1 MRRRTI
7 FLTLFI
13 VAVLAVSVTA
23 LALPEIRIGIPGLG
37 RLERAETGP
46 LGLKLGLDLQGGAH
60 LVYQAQT
67 GTTLSIAYPD
77 AAAPDD
83 TGPND
88 AAPNDAEPDN
98 AAPNDAEPSDAE
110 PDDAGVDAEAL
121 RAALADAGYDGEVT
135 QDGAPPIF
143 TVTGAYLPPDRR
155 DAVRQALTDAL
166 GEPLTFA
173 HSDQPPP
180 TSDQM
185 DGVLNIISRRVNL
198 YGTEEPIVQRFG
210 ADRIIVQLPGRGGT
224 VLTVFFDDDADVAPE
239 TVQTVAVHPDF
250 AGYEI
255 TLPSDRQLRIA
266 APETLDNA
274 QRDALLATLTDEIGG
289 VSSFQ
294 TSSGSEDAK
303 RLIGETAQLEFLRRQ
318 CGGPVAGAGCL
329 PPISDTDIGLTGD
342 DLDEAYA
349 STDQATGEWVVNIE
363 FNDRGAGIFSQMT
376 GEINVRTN
384 PDSTEVIAVVLDGQ
398 PLIAPV
404 SLAHIR
410 DGRSQI
416 SGSFDRE
423 EARTLA
429 IQLKSGRLPVPLE
442 LIQESE
448 VDSLLGAESLERS
461 LMAGLV
467 GLGLVLIFVIAY
479 YRAAGVV
486 AAVALLCYAVVTL
499 AIFKLVP
506 ITLTLP
512 HIGGF
517 ILSIGLAV
525 DANILIF
532 ERIKE
537 EIRLG
542 RSLASAM
549 EVGFN
554 RAWPAIRDGNVST
567 LITCV
572 VLLWF
577 GSRLGGGLVNGFAL
591 TLLVGVLVSMFT
603 AVLVSRN
610 LLQALHALGLG
621 RMAAL
626 FTPEKIPPRRA
637 AGQR

>member
-7 FLTLFI
+7 LLTALI
-13 VAVLAVSVTA
+13 LVVLGISAVS
-23 LALPEIRIGIPGLG
+23 LALPEIHIAIPGLP
-37 RLERAETGP
+37 RLDRAETGP

-67 GTTLSIAYPD
+67 GTTLAVTF
-77 AAAPDD
+77 PDD
-83 TGPND
+83 V
-88 AAPNDAEPDN
+88 E
-98 AAPNDAEPSDAE
+98 
-110 PDDAGVDAEAL
+110 VDTEAVQEAL
-121 RAALADAGYDGEVT
+121 AGADYQANVVQIAGGQSFEIE
-135 QDGAPPIF
+135 GS
-143 TVTGAYLPPDRR
+143 YLDPEPRE
-155 DAVRQALTDAL
+155 AVRLALVNDI
-166 GEPLTFA
+166 GEPTEFVN
-173 HSDQPPP
+173 SDLPPP

-185 DGVLNIISRRVNL
+185 DGVLDIISRRVNL

-210 ADRIIVQLPGRGGT
+210 DDRIIVQLPGASGSVVT
-224 VLTVFFDDDADVAPE
+224 VRFSDAADVE
-239 TVQTVAVHPDF
+239 KLGSVVDGR
-250 AGYEI
+250 GYGDTQVVSRDNNEYRVTTEN
-255 TLPSDRQLRIA
+255 TLSLDQRQQLRAILEA
-266 APETLDNA
+266 EVGTIEDY
-274 QRDALLATLTDEIGG
+274 QVTGG
-289 VSSFQ
+289 I
-294 TSSGSEDAK
+294 EDAK

-318 CGGPVAGAGCL
+318 CAGPVIGLGCV
-329 PPISDTDIGLTGD
+329 PPFTDSSIGLTGD
-342 DLDEAYA
+342 DLVDAYA
-349 STDQATGEWVVNIE
+349 STDQVTGLWVVNIQ
-363 FNDRGAGIFSQMT
+363 FNSRGAEIFSDMT
-376 GEINVRTN
+376 EEINVQTN
-384 PDSTEVIAVVLDGQ
+384 PDSDEVIAVILDDQ
-398 PLIAPV
+398 QLIAPV
-404 SLAHIR
+404 ARAHIR

-416 SGSFDRE
+416 SGDFDRE
-423 EARTLA
+423 RARTLA
-429 IQLKSGRLPVPLE
+429 VQLKSGSLPVPLT
-442 LIQESE
+442 LIQESN
-448 VDSLLGAESLERS
+448 VDALYGAESLQRS

-467 GLGLVLIFVIAY
+467 GLGLVLVFVIAY

-486 AAVALLCYAVVTL
+486 AAVALICYSVVTL

-542 RSLASAM
+542 RGLASAM
-549 EVGFN
+549 DVGFN

-577 GSRLGGGLVNGFAL
+577 GNRLGGGLINGFAL

-610 LLQALHALGLG
+610 LLQALQAMGLG
-621 RMAAL
+621 RMANL
-626 FTPEKIPPRRA
+626 FTPEKIQPRA
-637 AGQR
+637 SEQRPRSAP

>member
-7 FLTLFI
+7 LLTILI
-13 VAVLAVSVTA
+13 LSVLGISAVA
-23 LALPEIRIGIPGLG
+23 LALPEIHIGIPGLP
-37 RLERAETGP
+37 RLDRAESGP

-67 GTTLSIAYPD
+67 GTTLDVVFPDDTNTD
-77 AAAPDD
+77 AAAV
-83 TGPND
+83 
-88 AAPNDAEPDN
+88 E
-98 AAPNDAEPSDAE
+98 E
-110 PDDAGVDAEAL
+110 
-121 RAALADAGYDGEVT
+121 ALADAGYDADVT
-135 QDGAPPIF
+135 QINGGQSFEI
-143 TVTGAYLPPDRR
+143 TGEYLEPERR
-155 DAVRQALTDAL
+155 ETIRLALVNEIA
-166 GEPLTFA
+166 EPAGFVN
-173 HSDQPPP
+173 SDLPPP
-180 TSDQM
+180 TSEQM
-185 DGVLNIISRRVNL
+185 DGVLSIISRRVNL

-210 ADRIIVQLPGRGGT
+210 EDRIIVQLPGASGSVAT
-224 VLTVFFDDDADVAPE
+224 VQFADDADIEKLGSVIE
-239 TVQTVAVHPDF
+239 QQ
-250 AGYEI
+250 GYESVQVNSRGNNEFRI
-255 TLPSDRQLRIA
+255 TMDNSLSIRDRQRL
-266 APETLDNA
+266 ETILESEVGTIEFY
-274 QRDALLATLTDEIGG
+274 L
-289 VSSFQ
+289 VSA
-294 TSSGSEDAK
+294 GIEDAK

-318 CGGPVAGAGCL
+318 CAGPVIGTGCL
-329 PPISDTDIGLTGD
+329 PPFNDSKIGLTGD
-342 DLDEAYA
+342 DLVDAYA
-349 STDQATGEWVVNIE
+349 STDSVTGEWVVNIQ
-363 FNDRGAGIFSQMT
+363 FDSRGADIFGQMT
-376 GEINVRTN
+376 GDINVQTN
-384 PDSTEVIAVVLDGQ
+384 PDSDEVIAVILDGEQ
-398 PLIAPV
+398 LIAPV
-404 SLAHIR
+404 ARAHIR

-416 SGSFDRE
+416 SGNFNRDS
-423 EARTLA
+423 ARTLSV
-429 IQLKSGRLPVPLE
+429 QLKSGRLPVPLT

-448 VDSLLGAESLERS
+448 VDALLGAESLQRS
-461 LMAGLV
+461 LAAGLV
-467 GLGLVLIFVIAY
+467 GLGLVLIFIMAY

-486 AAVALLCYAVVTL
+486 AAIALICYAVITL

-577 GSRLGGGLVNGFAL
+577 GNRLGGGLVNGFAL
-591 TLLVGVLVSMFT
+591 TLLIGVLVSMFT

-610 LLQALHALGLG
+610 LLLAFEAAGLG
-621 RMAAL
+621 RMANL
-626 FTPEKIPPRRA
+626 FTPEKIQPRGS
-637 AGQR
+637 GQQPRSAQGGR

>member
-1 MRRRTI
+1 MRRRTVL
-7 FLTLFI
+7 LTTFI
-13 VAVLAVSVTA
+13 LVVLAISVVS
-23 LALPEIRIGIPGLG
+23 LALPEIHIGIPGFP
-37 RLERAETGP
+37 RLDRAETGP

-60 LVYQAQT
+60 LVYQADT
-67 GTTLSIAYPD
+67 GTELSVEFPDD
-77 AAAPDD
+77 AAATVESID
-83 TGPND
+83 
-88 AAPNDAEPDN
+88 
-98 AAPNDAEPSDAE
+98 
-110 PDDAGVDAEAL
+110 EAL
-121 RAALADAGYDGEVT
+121 GNVGYEASISDPGDGSS
-135 QDGAPPIF
+135 F
-143 TVTGAYLPPDRR
+143 TLTGAYLDPVRR
-155 DAVRQALTDAL
+155 EEVRLALTETIA
-166 GEPLTFA
+166 EPLSFIN
-173 HSDQPPP
+173 DDIPPP
-180 TSDQM
+180 TDDQM
-185 DGVLNIISRRVNL
+185 EGVLSIISRRVNL

-210 ADRIIVQLPGRGGT
+210 DDRIIVQLPGASGSVITVRFSGDADTAKLGGLAEGRGYENVAVESRGGNEFRIT
-224 VLTVFFDDDADVAPE
+224 TSTTLGVDERQALRSLLEAEVG
-239 TVQTVAVHPDF
+239 TVQEPFLV
-250 AGYEI
+250 
-255 TLPSDRQLRIA
+255 
-266 APETLDNA
+266 
-274 QRDALLATLTDEIGG
+274 
-289 VSSFQ
+289 
-294 TSSGSEDAK
+294 TSAIEDAK
-303 RLIGETAQLEFLRRQ
+303 VLIGATAQLEFLRRQ
-318 CGGPVAGAGCL
+318 CAGPMAAAGGVCL
-329 PPISDTDIGLTGD
+329 PPYTDSSIGLTGN
-342 DLDEAYA
+342 DLVDAYA
-349 STDQATGEWVVNIE
+349 GNDPTTGAWAVNIQ
-363 FNDRGAGIFSQMT
+363 FGDRGAEIFGQMT

-384 PDSTEVIAVVLDGQ
+384 PQSDEVIAVFLDEDE
-398 PLIAPV
+398 LIAPV
-404 SLAHIR
+404 AQAHIR

-416 SGSFDRE
+416 TGRFSRE

-429 IQLKSGRLPVPLE
+429 IQLKSGSLPVPLS
-442 LIQESE
+442 LIQEES
-448 VDSLLGAESLERS
+448 VDSFLGAESLQRS

-486 AAVALLCYAVVTL
+486 AAVALIYYAAVTL

-549 EVGFN
+549 DVGFN

-577 GSRLGGGLVNGFAL
+577 GNRLGGGLINGFAL

-610 LLQALHALGLG
+610 LLQALQAMGLG
-621 RMAAL
+621 RAANL
-626 FTPEKIPPRRA
+626 FTPEKIPPRNT
-637 AGQR
+637 GQRPQSAQGGR

>member
-13 VAVLAVSVTA
+13 VAALAVSATA
-23 LALPEIRIGIPGLG
+23 LALPEIRIGIPGVG

-46 LGLKLGLDLQGGAH
+46 LGLKLGLDLQGGSH

-67 GTTLSIAYPD
+67 GTTLDVSFAAD
-77 AAAPDD
+77 AAA
-83 TGPND
+83 D
-88 AAPNDAEPDN
+88 ANRDA
-98 AAPNDAEPSDAE
+98 
-110 PDDAGVDAEAL
+110 VQ
-121 RAALADAGYDGEVT
+121 AALDEAGYDAEIV
-135 QDGAPPIF
+135 QDGDTPNF
-143 TVTGAYLPPDRR
+143 TIAGEYLNPERR
-155 DAVRQALTDAL
+155 EAVRQALIENI
-166 GEPLTFA
+166 GEPTSFVND
-173 HSDQPPP
+173 DQPPP

-185 DGVLNIISRRVNL
+185 DGVLGIISRRVNL

-210 ADRIIVQLPGRGGT
+210 DDRIIVQLPGRGGS
-224 VLTVFFDDDADVAPE
+224 VLTVFFADDADISPE
-239 TVQTVAVHPDF
+239 TLQTIGVHPNF
-250 AGYEI
+250 AGFEI
-255 TLPSDRQLRIA
+255 TMPADRQLRIETPA
-266 APETLDNA
+266 TLDSGE
-274 QRDALLATLTDEIGG
+274 QDALITTLSDEIGG
-289 VSSFQ
+289 VAYFQ
-294 TSSGSEDAK
+294 ATSGSEDAK

-318 CGGPVAGAGCL
+318 CGGPVADIGCV
-329 PPISDTDIGLTGD
+329 PPITDVDIDLTGD
-342 DLDEAYA
+342 DLEEAYA
-349 STDQATGEWVVNIE
+349 STDQTTGEWVVNIQ
-363 FNDRGAGIFSQMT
+363 FNDRGSEIFSRMT
-376 GEINVRTN
+376 EEINIRTN

-416 SGSFDRE
+416 SGDFNRE
-423 EARTLA
+423 RARTLA

-467 GLGLVLIFVIAY
+467 GLALVLIFVIAY

-486 AAVALLCYAVVTL
+486 AAVALVCYAVVTL

-591 TLLVGVLVSMFT
+591 TLLIGVLVSMFT

-610 LLQALHALGLG
+610 LLQALHAIGLG
-621 RMAAL
+621 RMASL
-626 FTPEKIPPRRA
+626 FTPEKIPSRRA
-637 AGQR
+637 AGPR

>member
-13 VAVLAVSVTA
+13 VAALAVSATA
-23 LALPEIRIGIPGLG
+23 LALPEIRIGIPGVG

-46 LGLKLGLDLQGGAH
+46 LGLKLGLDLQGGSH

-67 GTTLSIAYPD
+67 GTTLDVSFAAD
-77 AAAPDD
+77 AAA
-83 TGPND
+83 D
-88 AAPNDAEPDN
+88 ANTDA
-98 AAPNDAEPSDAE
+98 
-110 PDDAGVDAEAL
+110 VQ
-121 RAALADAGYDGEVT
+121 AALDEAGYDAEVA
-135 QDGAPPIF
+135 QDGDTPNF
-143 TVTGAYLPPDRR
+143 TIAGEYLNPERR
-155 DAVRQALTDAL
+155 EAVRQALIENI
-166 GEPLTFA
+166 GEPTSFVND
-173 HSDQPPP
+173 DQPPP

-185 DGVLNIISRRVNL
+185 DGVLGIISRRVNL

-210 ADRIIVQLPGRGGT
+210 DDRIIVQLPGRGGS
-224 VLTVFFDDDADVAPE
+224 VLTVFFADDADISPE
-239 TVQTVAVHPDF
+239 TLQTIGVHPNF
-250 AGYEI
+250 AGFEI
-255 TLPSDRQLRIA
+255 TMPADRQLRIETPA
-266 APETLDNA
+266 TLDSGE
-274 QRDALLATLTDEIGG
+274 QDALITTLSDEIGG
-289 VSSFQ
+289 VSYFQ
-294 TSSGSEDAK
+294 ATSGSEDAK

-318 CGGPVAGAGCL
+318 CGGPVADIGCV
-329 PPISDTDIGLTGD
+329 PPITDVDIDLTGD
-342 DLDEAYA
+342 DLEEAYA
-349 STDQATGEWVVNIE
+349 STDQTTGEWVVNIQ
-363 FNDRGAGIFSQMT
+363 FNDRGSEIFSRMT
-376 GEINVRTN
+376 EEINIRTN

-416 SGSFDRE
+416 SGDFNRE
-423 EARTLA
+423 RARTLA

-467 GLGLVLIFVIAY
+467 GLALVLIFVIAY

-486 AAVALLCYAVVTL
+486 AAVALVCYAVVTL

-591 TLLVGVLVSMFT
+591 TLLIGVLVSMFT

-610 LLQALHALGLG
+610 LLQALHAIGLG
-621 RMAAL
+621 RMASL
-626 FTPEKIPPRRA
+626 FTPEKIPSRRA
-637 AGQR
+637 AGPR

>member
-13 VAVLAVSVTA
+13 VAALAVSATA
-23 LALPEIRIGIPGLG
+23 LALPEIRIGIPGVG

-46 LGLKLGLDLQGGAH
+46 LGLKLGLDLQGGSH

-67 GTTLSIAYPD
+67 GTTLDVSFAAD
-77 AAAPDD
+77 AAA
-83 TGPND
+83 D
-88 AAPNDAEPDN
+88 ANTDA
-98 AAPNDAEPSDAE
+98 
-110 PDDAGVDAEAL
+110 VQ
-121 RAALADAGYDGEVT
+121 AALDEAGYDAEIV
-135 QDGAPPIF
+135 QDGDTPNF
-143 TVTGAYLPPDRR
+143 TIAGEYLNPERR
-155 DAVRQALTDAL
+155 EAVRQALIANI
-166 GEPLTFA
+166 GEPTSFVND
-173 HSDQPPP
+173 DQPPP

-185 DGVLNIISRRVNL
+185 DGVLGIISRRVNL

-210 ADRIIVQLPGRGGT
+210 DDRIIVQLPGRGGS
-224 VLTVFFDDDADVAPE
+224 VLTVFFADDADISPE
-239 TVQTVAVHPDF
+239 TLQTIGVHPNF
-250 AGYEI
+250 AGFEI
-255 TLPSDRQLRIA
+255 TMPAERQLRIETPA
-266 APETLDNA
+266 TLDSGE
-274 QRDALLATLTDEIGG
+274 QDALITTLSDEIGG
-289 VSSFQ
+289 VAYFQ
-294 TSSGSEDAK
+294 ATSGSEDAK

-318 CGGPVAGAGCL
+318 CGGPVADIGCV
-329 PPISDTDIGLTGD
+329 PPITDVDIDLTGD
-342 DLDEAYA
+342 DLEEAYA
-349 STDQATGEWVVNIE
+349 STDQTTGEWVVNIQ
-363 FNDRGAGIFSQMT
+363 FNDRGSEIFSRMT
-376 GEINVRTN
+376 EEINIRTN

-416 SGSFDRE
+416 SGDFNRE
-423 EARTLA
+423 RARTLA

-467 GLGLVLIFVIAY
+467 GLALVLIFVIAY

-486 AAVALLCYAVVTL
+486 AAVALVCYAVVTL

-591 TLLVGVLVSMFT
+591 TLLIGVLVSMFT

-610 LLQALHALGLG
+610 LLQALHAIGLG
-621 RMAAL
+621 RMASL
-626 FTPEKIPPRRA
+626 FTPEKIPSRRA
-637 AGQR
+637 AGPR

>member
-1 MRRRTI
+1 MRRRTV

-13 VAVLAVSVTA
+13 LLVLAVSVVS
-23 LALPEIRIGIPGLG
+23 LALPEIHIGIPGFP
-37 RLERAETGP
+37 RLDRAEAGP

-60 LVYQAQT
+60 LVYQADT
-67 GTTLSIAYPD
+67 GTELSVEFPED
-77 AAAPDD
+77 A
-83 TGPND
+83 D
-88 AAPNDAEPDN
+88 ATVALIEEALDN
-98 AAPNDAEPSDAE
+98 ADY
-110 PDDAGVDAEAL
+110 EATI
-121 RAALADAGYDGEVT
+121 ADAGDGSFF
-135 QDGAPPIF
+135 ALA
-143 TVTGAYLPPDRR
+143 GAYLTPERR
-155 DAVRQALTDAL
+155 EEVRLALTEAIA
-166 GEPLTFA
+166 EPVAFVN
-173 HSDQPPP
+173 DDIPPP
-180 TSDQM
+180 TDDQM
-185 DGVLNIISRRVNL
+185 EGVLSIISRRVNL

-210 ADRIIVQLPGRGGT
+210 DDRIIVQLPGASGSVIT
-224 VLTVFFDDDADVAPE
+224 VRFDPDADVAKLGSIVE
-239 TVQTVAVHPDF
+239 RR
-250 AGYEI
+250 GYENVQVESQDDNQFRI
-255 TLPSDRQLRIA
+255 STATTLGKAEREALR
-266 APETLDNA
+266 TLLEA
-274 QRDALLATLTDEIGG
+274 EIGAVEAFLATGG
-289 VSSFQ
+289 V
-294 TSSGSEDAK
+294 EDAK
-303 RLIGETAQLEFLRRQ
+303 RLIGETAQLEFLRRK
-318 CGGPVAGAGCL
+318 CGGPVVDFGCL
-329 PPISDTDIGLTGD
+329 PPFTDSSIGLTGD
-342 DLDEAYA
+342 DLVDAYA
-349 STDQATGEWVVNIE
+349 GTDPTTGAWAVNIQ
-363 FNDRGAGIFSQMT
+363 FDDRGAEIFGQMT

-384 PDSTEVIAVVLDGQ
+384 RQSDEVIAVLLDNRE
-398 PLIAPV
+398 LIAPV
-404 SLAHIR
+404 AQAHIR

-416 SGSFDRE
+416 TGGFNRE

-429 IQLKSGRLPVPLE
+429 IQLKSGSLPVPLT

-448 VDSLLGAESLERS
+448 VDSILGEESLQRS

-467 GLGLVLIFVIAY
+467 GLGLVLLFVIAY

-486 AAVALLCYAVVTL
+486 AAVALLCYAAVTL

-549 EVGFN
+549 DVGFN

-577 GSRLGGGLVNGFAL
+577 GNRLGGGLINGFAL

-610 LLQALHALGLG
+610 LLQALQAMGLG
-621 RMAAL
+621 RAANL
-626 FTPEKIPPRRA
+626 FTPEKIPPRNT
-637 AGQR
+637 GQRPQSARGGQ

>member
-13 VAVLAVSVTA
+13 VAALAVSATA
-23 LALPEIRIGIPGLG
+23 LALPEIRIGIPGVG

-46 LGLKLGLDLQGGAH
+46 LGLKLGLDLQGGSH

-67 GTTLSIAYPD
+67 GTTLDVSFAAD
-77 AAAPDD
+77 AAA
-83 TGPND
+83 D
-88 AAPNDAEPDN
+88 ANTDA
-98 AAPNDAEPSDAE
+98 
-110 PDDAGVDAEAL
+110 VQ
-121 RAALADAGYDGEVT
+121 AALDEAGYDAEVV
-135 QDGAPPIF
+135 QDGDTPNF
-143 TVTGAYLPPDRR
+143 TIAGEYLNPERR
-155 DAVRQALTDAL
+155 EAVRQALIENI
-166 GEPLTFA
+166 GEPTSFVND
-173 HSDQPPP
+173 DQPPP

-185 DGVLNIISRRVNL
+185 DGVLGIISRRVNL

-210 ADRIIVQLPGRGGT
+210 DDRIIVQLPGRGGS
-224 VLTVFFDDDADVAPE
+224 VLTVFFAEDADISPE
-239 TVQTVAVHPDF
+239 TLQTIGVHPNF
-250 AGYEI
+250 AGFEI
-255 TLPSDRQLRIA
+255 TMPAERQLRIETPA
-266 APETLDNA
+266 TLDSGE
-274 QRDALLATLTDEIGG
+274 QDALITTLSDEIGG
-289 VSSFQ
+289 VSYFQ
-294 TSSGSEDAK
+294 ATSGSEDAK

-318 CGGPVAGAGCL
+318 CGGPVADIGCV
-329 PPISDTDIGLTGD
+329 PPITDVDIDLTGD
-342 DLDEAYA
+342 DLEEAYA
-349 STDQATGEWVVNIE
+349 STDQTTGEWVVNIQ
-363 FNDRGAGIFSQMT
+363 FNDRGSEIFSRMT
-376 GEINVRTN
+376 EEINIRTN

-416 SGSFDRE
+416 SGDFNRE
-423 EARTLA
+423 RARTLA

-467 GLGLVLIFVIAY
+467 GLALVLIFVIAY

-486 AAVALLCYAVVTL
+486 AAVALVCYAVVTL

-591 TLLVGVLVSMFT
+591 TLLIGVLVSMFT

-610 LLQALHALGLG
+610 LLQALHAIGLG
-621 RMAAL
+621 RMASL
-626 FTPEKIPPRRA
+626 FTPEKIPSRRA
-637 AGQR
+637 AGPR